1 MLIELENIHKS
12 YKETVGFFRNFDK
25 NVLRG
30 VNLKIEEG
38 HCLGLIGESGSGKS
52 TLGKIILG
60 LEKPSRGTIKFAD
73 NMKSNKKEISVVFQ
87 DYTSSVNPRFK
98 VRDTIAEALMETTSC
113 KKTMEK
119 EIISLL
125 DEVGL
130 SEDFINRYPHELS
143 GGQLQ
148 RVCIARAIAT
158 KPKFILL
165 DEAVSS
171 LDVSVQLQILD
182 LLKKLKETH
191 KLSYLFITHDLMT
204 VTYLC
209 DKVIFFKDGKIVE
222 EVDNIKDI
230 GKIKDPYS
238 KSLFNA
244 VKELEIIKE

>member
-1 MLIELENIHKS
+1 MLIKIENIHKS
-12 YKETVGFFRNFDK
+12 YKENIGFFKSMEK
-25 NVLRG
+25 NVLNG
-30 VNLKIEEG
+30 VNLMIEEG
-38 HCLGLIGESGSGKS
+38 QCVGLIGESGSGKS

-60 LEKPSRGTIKFAD
+60 LEKANKGNINF
-73 NMKSNKKEISVVFQ
+73 SNKMKNFRKEISVVFQ

-98 VRDTIAEALMETTSC
+98 VRDTIAEALMELSPC

-119 EIISLL
+119 EILSLL

-130 SEDFINRYPHELS
+130 GKEFINRYPHELS

-209 DKVIFFKDGKIVE
+209 DKVIFFKDGSVVE
-222 EVDNIKDI
+222 EVEDIKNI
-230 GKIKDPYS
+230 GKIKNPYS

-244 VKELEIIKE
+244 VKELEIPI

>member
-1 MLIELENIHKS
+1 M
-12 YKETVGFFRNFDK
+12 
-25 NVLRG
+25 
-30 VNLKIEEG
+30 
-38 HCLGLIGESGSGKS
+38 
-52 TLGKIILG
+52 GKIILG
-60 LEKPSRGTIKFAD
+60 LEKPNRGTVKFSDTIKD
-73 NMKSNKKEISVVFQ
+73 YKKEISVVFQ
-87 DYTSSVNPRFK
+87 DYTRSVNPRFK
-98 VRDTIAEALMETTSC
+98 VRDTIAEALMEVNTC

-119 EIISLL
+119 EIIALL
-125 DEVGL
+125 EEVGL
-130 SEDFINRYPHELS
+130 GEEFINRYPHELS

-222 EVDNIKDI
+222 EVDNIENI
-230 GKIKDPYS
+230 GKIKNPYS

-244 VKELEIIKE
+244 VKELEIIR

>member
-1 MLIELENIHKS
+1 MLLKIENIHKN
-12 YKETVGFFRNFDK
+12 YKENLGFFRTMEK
-25 NVLRG
+25 NILKG
-30 VNLKIEEG
+30 VNLTIEEG

-60 LEKPSRGTIKFAD
+60 LEKPNRGTVKFSDNIKD
-73 NMKSNKKEISVVFQ
+73 YKKEISVVFQ

-98 VRDTIAEALMETTSC
+98 VRDTIAEALMEVTTC

-119 EIISLL
+119 EIIALL
-125 DEVGL
+125 EEVGL
-130 SEDFINRYPHELS
+130 GEEFINRYPHELS

-182 LLKKLKETH
+182 LLKTLKETH

-222 EVDNIKDI
+222 EVDNIENI

-244 VKELEIIKE
+244 VKELEIIR